1 MASGSF
7 KNVKEEL
14 YKLCQDYLAQRIE
27 TAQQAIA
34 AAQEAADTETKSS
47 AGDKYETGRTM
58 MQLEVEKNTM
68 QLAESLKLKHALDQI
83 NLENYSESV
92 QAGSVVVTNEGTFF
106 IAISIGKVTLH
117 NDTYLIVSPASPL
130 GLKLM
135 GLKANDSFTFQ
146 NRRYQLKEIL

>member
-1 MASGSF
+1 MASGSL

-130 GLKLM
+130 GSKLM
-135 GLKANDSFTFQ
+135 GLKVNDSFTFQ
-146 NRRYQLKEIL
+146 NRRYKLKEIF

>member
-1 MASGSF
+1 MASGFF
-7 KNVKEEL
+7 KSVKEEL

-68 QLAESLKLKHALDQI
+68 QLAESLKLKHALDQV

-92 QAGSVVVTNEGTFF
+92 QPGSVVVTNEGTFF

-135 GLKANDSFTFQ
+135 GLKVNDSFTFR
-146 NRRYQLKEIL
+146 NRRYELKEIV